1 MEDNVMYVFLWV
13 VAFTAVVKNHL
24 NVIVVLVQI
33 LKEEESTLVYI
44 VINVRT
50 PKCLKPLRTV
60 LDTKS
65 ILSKEITQLLLI
77 SDLKWSLDG
86 IFTDNLI
93 AFHNF

>member
-50 PKCLKPLRTV
+50 SKCLKPLRTV
-60 LDTKS
+60 LDIKS

>member
-1 MEDNVMYVFLWV
+1 MGDNVMYVFLWV
-13 VAFTAVVKNHL
+13 VAFMVVVKNHL
-24 NVIVVLVQI
+24 NVIVALVQI

-50 PKCLKPLRTV
+50 SKCFKPLRTI

-65 ILSKEITQLLLI
+65 ILSKEITQFLLI

-86 IFTDNLI
+86 GVSSVPLQIG
-93 AFHNF
+93 FH